1 MLDLSASLGRRA
13 AQALRTAYPGSASI
27 PVELPVAR
35 ATKPEFGELQLA
47 GALQLGKALG
57 KNPRELA
64 TLISEALASA
74 PEVARTEIAGPG
86 FVNVHLHT
94 AWLARRAAE
103 IVTDQ
108 RFGLRNVG
116 QDERVVI
123 DYSSPNVAKPMH
135 VAHIRSTII
144 GDAVKRVLRALGYE
158 VVADNHLGDW
168 GTQFGKLI
176 VAYRRWLDA
185 DAFARSPVDEL
196 LRLYILFCDEEQ
208 RERAQLGD
216 APAPAPAADGEE
228 DEGSDPESAPPILK
242 EARRELVALQQG
254 APENVALWKQ
264 FVDVSMREFERV
276 YRRLG
281 VSFDVVLGES
291 FYNDRLEP
299 TLKML
304 VERGI
309 AEESRG
315 AFIVSFDKARDGA
328 ELPPFLVRK
337 ADGGF
342 LYGTT
347 DVAGLLYRMETWR
360 PSRIIIL
367 TDERQQLH
375 FKQLFATARRLGID
389 CSLEHVWFGL
399 MRLAEGTI
407 STRDGNVIG
416 LEAMLDEA
424 EKRARVAAAEH
435 NPELTPDELDEVAR
449 VVGIGAVKYNDLSR
463 DRQTSFTFTWDKA
476 LSLTGNTA
484 PYLQYAYA
492 RMQSL
497 LRKAESEHGARPGS
511 LDEVTLS
518 AAERR
523 LLVELHFYDQVVEEV
538 GRTARPHVLSDYL
551 FGVASAFSTF
561 YADTPVL
568 KAEPR
573 ERAARLA
580 LCDLTART
588 LRHGLNL
595 LGIQTL
601 DRM

>member
-35 ATKPEFGELQLA
+35 ATKAEFGELQLA

>member
-35 ATKPEFGELQLA
+35 ATKSEFGELQLA

>member
-1 MLDLSASLGRRA
+1 MLDLSLSLGRRA
-13 AQALRTAYPGSASI
+13 ANALRTALPAATSI
-27 PVELPVAR
+27 PAELPVTR
-35 ATKPEFGELQLA
+35 ATKPEFGELQLS

-57 KNPRELA
+57 KSPRELA
-64 TLISEALASA
+64 TIIATGLSSA
-74 PEVARTEIAGPG
+74 PEVEKTEIAGPG
-86 FVNVHLHT
+86 FVNVHLRT
-94 AWLARRAAE
+94 GWLARRAAE

-116 QDERVVI
+116 QGERVVI

-135 VAHIRSTII
+135 IAHIRSTII
-144 GDAVKRVLRALGYE
+144 GDATKRVLRALGYE
-158 VVADNHLGDW
+158 VIADNHLGDW

-185 DAFARSPVDEL
+185 DAFDRSPVDEL
-196 LRLYILFCDEEQ
+196 LRLYIKFVDEEKRQ
-208 RERAQLGD
+208 RAELGE
-216 APAPAPAADGEE
+216 APPPSAEAEE
-228 DEGSDPESAPPILK
+228 DEGADPEHAPPILK
-242 EARRELVALQQG
+242 EARAELVLLQRG
-254 APENVALWKQ
+254 DAENVALWRK
-264 FVDVSMREFERV
+264 FVDVSLREFERI
-276 YRRLG
+276 YKRLG
-281 VSFDVVLGES
+281 VTFDVVLGES

-299 TLKML
+299 TLQLLM
-304 VERGI
+304 ESGI

-315 AFIVSFDKARDGA
+315 AIVVTFDKTRDGA
-328 ELPPFLVRK
+328 DLPPFLVRK

-347 DVAGLLYRMETWR
+347 DVAGLLYRIEKWH
-360 PSRIIIL
+360 PSRIIIV

-375 FKQLFATARRLGID
+375 FKQLFATARRLHVD
-389 CSLEHVWFGL
+389 VSLEHVWFGL

-407 STRDGNVIG
+407 STRDGNVIS
-416 LEAMLDEA
+416 LEALLDEA
-424 EKRARVAAAEH
+424 VRRARVAAAEH
-435 NPELTPDELDEVAR
+435 NPELGDAELDEVAR

-463 DRQTSFTFTWDKA
+463 DRQTMVTFTWDKA
-476 LSLTGNTA
+476 LSLMGNTA

-492 RMQSL
+492 RMQSI
-497 LRKAESEHGARPGS
+497 LRKAEAEHGARPGS
-511 LDEVTLS
+511 LDDVTLGT
-518 AAERR
+518 AERR
-523 LLVELHFYDQVVEEV
+523 LLVELHFYDHVVEEV

-561 YADTPVL
+561 YAETPVL
-568 KAEPR
+568 KAEAR

-588 LRHGLNL
+588 LRHGLDL